1 MLPRNRFV
9 PPQPDN
15 KPSSAHRPAFLSFSL
30 SLFPYSLPRRDDYIY
45 DFIDYYIHDP
55 SILELFNH

>member
-15 KPSSAHRPAFLSFSL
+15 KPSSAHRPALLSFS
-30 SLFPYSLPRRDDYIY
+30 PRRDDYIY
-45 DFIDYYIHDP
+45 DFIDYYIHAP
-55 SILELFNH
+55 SIFALFNH

>member
-15 KPSSAHRPAFLSFSL
+15 KPSSALRRQPCSLALFLS
-30 SLFPYSLPRRDDYIY
+30 SLPRRDNYID

-55 SILELFNH
+55 SIFALFNH